1 MCRMKSLQKSTGD
14 TQHLIS
20 TSELITCEPGA
31 PVPFLILFCQANG
44 IKETMW
50 AATMHLSCQLNIKP
64 TVQRP
69 TLQQNQVF
77 NIKSHIEPAHNKIL
91 NQKHEHFTHVPRC
104 LVHLMNARFLKRYNE
119 NHSFFFFSDLYCH
132 ITAVNPDV

>member
-1 MCRMKSLQKSTGD
+1 MGKQSIRGTGKSFETMESCIMCRMKSLQKSTGD

-50 AATMHLSCQLNIKP
+50 AATMHLSC
-64 TVQRP
+64 
-69 TLQQNQVF
+69 
-77 NIKSHIEPAHNKIL
+77 
-91 NQKHEHFTHVPRC
+91 
-104 LVHLMNARFLKRYNE
+104 
-119 NHSFFFFSDLYCH
+119 
-132 ITAVNPDV
+132 